1 MSELLWDF
9 SEKAEDKGRIY
20 QFYHINSK
28 HSPRTQSFQAPKV
41 NYSKEWQEKNSY
53 PVVAKVPYLEEMN
66 DTGYTLYSSLMERRT
81 SWSFQRSTMTDD
93 EMLMFLAY
101 SFGVSDKEHNTKTY
115 PSGGRM
121 YPVEIYLIPNTRIQ
135 QSSKVFNGDKVYRY
149 NVGTRDIEVVADGN
163 IKLIDTL
170 TSSTDIGTMTFTDTQ
185 FLICLVGNYMQ
196 INEKYHSLTYR
207 LIQMELGHIGQNI
220 MLTAAM
226 LKLNTVPLGGFFEDR
241 VNRYLNIDG
250 ITKQTLY
257 VFAAG

>member
-28 HSPRTQSFQAPKV
+28 HSPRTQSFQAPKMI
-41 NYSKEWQEKNSY
+41 YSKDYKEDSNY
-53 PVVAKVPYLEEMN
+53 PVVAKVPLLEETK
-66 DTGYTLYSSLMERRT
+66 DTGYSLYSALMERRT
-81 SWSFQRSTMTDD
+81 SWSFQRATMTDD
-93 EMLMFLAY
+93 EILMFLAY
-101 SFGVSDKEHNTKTY
+101 SFGVSDKEQNTKTY

-121 YPVEIYLIPNTRIQ
+121 YPVEIYLIPNISIQ
-135 QSSKVFNGDKVYRY
+135 QSSKIFSKDKVFRY
-149 NVGTRDIEVVADGN
+149 NVVTRDIEIMADGN
-163 IKLIDTL
+163 INLLDSL
-170 TSSTDIGTMTFTDTQ
+170 TSSTDIGTMTFADTQ
-185 FLICLVGNYMQ
+185 FLICLVGNYTH

-257 VFAAG
+257 IFAAG

>member
-9 SEKAEDKGRIY
+9 SEKAEDKGSIY

-28 HSPRTQSFQAPKV
+28 HSPRTQSFQAPKMD
-41 NYSKEWQEKNSY
+41 YSKERPKEDSH
-53 PVVAKVPYLEEMN
+53 PVVGKVPFLEEMK
-66 DTGYTLYSSLMERRT
+66 DTGYTLYSSLQERRT
-81 SWSFQRSTMTDD
+81 SWSFHRATMTDD
-93 EMLMFLAY
+93 EILMFLAY
-101 SFGVSDKEHNTKTY
+101 SFGVSDKEQNTLTY

-121 YPVEIYLIPNTRIQ
+121 YPVEIYLIPNTRIR
-135 QSSKVFNGDKVYRY
+135 QSSKIFDKDKVYRY
-149 NVGTRDIEVVADGN
+149 NVVTRDIEILADGN
-163 IKLIDTL
+163 IDLIDTM
-170 TSSTDIGTMTFTDTQ
+170 TSATDIGTMTFEDVQ
-185 FLICLVGNYMQ
+185 FLICLVGNNEQ

-226 LKLNTVPLGGFFEDR
+226 LKLSTVPLGGFFEDR

-250 ITKQTLY
+250 KTKQTLY

>member
-1 MSELLWDF
+1 MSGLLWDF
-9 SEKAEDKGRIY
+9 NEKAEDKGRIY
-20 QFYHINSK
+20 QFYHLNSK

-41 NYSKEWQEKNSY
+41 NYSKKEQEDSTY
-53 PVVAKVPYLEEMN
+53 PLVVKVPYLDDIK
-66 DTGYTLYSSLMERRT
+66 DTGYTLYSSLKERRT

-93 EMLMFLAY
+93 EILTFLAY
-101 SFGVSDKEHNTKTY
+101 SFGVNDKEQNTKTY

-135 QSSKVFNGDKVYRY
+135 ESSGIFSEDKVYRY
-149 NVGTRDIEVVADGN
+149 NVQTRDIEIVADGN
-163 IKLIDTL
+163 IKLLNTL
-170 TSSTDIGTMTFTDTQ
+170 TSSTDIGSMTFDDTQ
-185 FLICLVGNYMQ
+185 FLICLVGNYRQ

-250 ITKQTLY
+250 VTKQTLY

>member
-1 MSELLWDF
+1 MSNLLWDF

-41 NYSKEWQEKNSY
+41 NYSSKRQEEGSY
-53 PVVAKVPYLEEMN
+53 PVIAKVPYLEEVK

-81 SWSFQRSTMTDD
+81 SWSFTRSTMTD
-93 EMLMFLAY
+93 EEILMFLAY
-101 SFGVSDKEHNTKTY
+101 SFGVSDREQNTKSY

-121 YPVEIYLIPNTRIQ
+121 YPVEIYLIPNTSIQ
-135 QSSKVFNGDKVYRY
+135 QGSKIFCKDKVYRY
-149 NVGTRDIEVVADGN
+149 NVVSRDIEVVAEGN

-170 TSSTDIGTMTFTDTQ
+170 TSSTDIGTMTFADTQ

-207 LIQMELGHIGQNI
+207 LIQMELGHMGQNI

-226 LKLNTVPLGGFFEDR
+226 LRLSTVPLGGFFEDR

-257 VFAAG
+257 VFAMG